1 SEEELNAVAV
11 HSNDDSSNS
20 SPSTSAM
27 LTPTPV
33 ENLGRGQVKRPTS
46 LNVSKPAELVLR
58 DSTNAGCKSEGSPI
72 NSVQKRQQ
80 KKKKRRAA
88 NSYSDVSFSD
98 KYKLTE
104 ELLGTGA
111 HGVVKTCRD
120 RVTKQEYAVK
130 QRKKSFEFTERATP
144 DINLL

>member
-1 SEEELNAVAV
+1 MNAVAV
-11 HSNDDSSNS
+11 HSHDDSSNS
-20 SPSTSAM
+20 SPSASAM

-33 ENLGRGQVKRPTS
+33 ENLGRAPIKRPTS
-46 LNVSKPAELVLR
+46 LNVSKPAGESSECARVEGVVFLVCLELILR

-111 HGVVKTCRD
+111 HG
-120 RVTKQEYAVK
+120 YA
-130 QRKKSFEFTERATP
+130 RPMR
-144 DINLL
+144 